1 MGGSLLHFLRFS
13 TILSA
18 LCFIC
23 GTLAVIPPLPEQFSG
38 IADVDA
44 AYDYVIVGGGT
55 SGLTVAKRLA
65 EDPAVSVA
73 VIEAGGFY
81 EIESGNVSQI
91 PAYATSNIA
100 GNVSNAP
107 PFIDWK
113 FVTTP
118 QPALNGREVFY
129 AQGKTLGGSGTKGA
143 YQKWAD
149 TVGDQSFSFENFV
162 TYFKKSPQ
170 FTPIKEINE
179 SAVFSRSGGPL
190 HVSYS
195 HYVQPFTPFIRS
207 ALLKLGLKSI
217 EGFNSGNLLGFAS
230 YSFTI
235 DPATETRSSSET
247 SFLRTAVTER
257 EHLVI
262 YNHTNAERIL
272 FDRGRR
278 ATGVFVSTAGKEY
291 TLTARKEVVVAAGV
305 FKTPQLLMVS
315 GIGPPK
321 TLRRFGIPVISALNG
336 VGQNLWDQPFFG
348 IGYRINVTSQLRLND
363 PSYLQQSNQEY
374 IQNQTGPLT
383 SIGASIIGFSKVP
396 PKYRSTFSKSTLKD
410 FAQFPPDWPELELL
424 PSAGATFP
432 VNDTADYASFTIAD
446 VAPLSRGNV
455 TIRSAKTSDPPLISP
470 NWLLS
475 KTDQEVAVA
484 GFKVARDI
492 AGGSGITVGEEVRP
506 GVGVQT
512 DGEILAFLRETAS
525 TIHHASATCEMPL
538 SPSPFAPSKS
548 GHH

>member
-129 AQGKTLGGSGTKGA
+129 AQVLHVTGTKGA

-179 SAVFSRSGGPL
+179 SAGS
-190 HVSYS
+190 
-195 HYVQPFTPFIRS
+195 
-207 ALLKLGLKSI
+207 KSDWSI
-217 EGFNSGNLLGFAS
+217 Q
-230 YSFTI
+230 
-235 DPATETRSSSET
+235 
-247 SFLRTAVTER
+247 
-257 EHLVI
+257 
-262 YNHTNAERIL
+262 
-272 FDRGRR
+272 
-278 ATGVFVSTAGKEY
+278 
-291 TLTARKEVVVAAGV
+291 VVVAAGV

-525 TIHHASATCEMPL
+525 TIHHASATSDQTHTA
-538 SPSPFAPSKS
+538 SPRLTKMKVRWAAARIQWPWYPQGGKS
-548 GHH
+548 TAYTL